1 MSQLLYVDLVKD
13 VDGEVEKVLSRQV
26 EEEVGVGI

>member
-13 VDGEVEKVLSRQV
+13 VDGEVEKALSRHV